1 MRNWTAAVVTII
13 LAAFCIMVLSA
24 ISAERWKQVDQVAPA
39 EITAEEQERR
49 EQAAYYKGWQDG
61 KQYYLDEFGGEPMTV
76 KDYYETIRD
85 IDRLAAVVDAEG
97 AVTLDYDDAEQIWAL
112 LLDYKD
118 LLMAVEVG

>member
-49 EQAAYYKGWQDG
+49 EQAAYYRGWQDG
-61 KQYYLDEFGGEPMTV
+61 KQYYLEEFGG
-76 KDYYETIRD
+76 IN
-85 IDRLAAVVDAEG
+85 
-97 AVTLDYDDAEQIWAL
+97 
-112 LLDYKD
+112 
-118 LLMAVEVG
+118 